1 MKISLSLQQD
11 FQSPELEL
19 KRVQLKKIIETTL
32 RHVGYKEDCEIG
44 IACVDLEESHQLNL
58 QYREKDKPTNVLS
71 FPSDIPEEVLPM
83 LDALPLGDLVIC
95 IPVVLQEALEQKK
108 TAQNHFAHL
117 LVHGVLHLLGY
128 DHETSDEDAEE
139 MEGLE
144 IEILAKLNI
153 ANPYQESE
161 ISP

>member
-11 FQSPELEL
+11 LQLPELDL
-19 KRVQLKKIIETTL
+19 KRAQLKKIIEITL

-44 IACVDLEESHQLNL
+44 VACVDLAESQQLNL

-83 LDALPLGDLVIC
+83 LDAFPLGDLVIC
-95 IPVVLQEALEQKK
+95 IPVVLQEAIEQKK
-108 TAQNHFAHL
+108 TAQEHFAHL

-128 DHETSDEDAEE
+128 DHETSDEEAEE

-144 IEILAKLNI
+144 VEILAKLNI
-153 ANPYQESE
+153 DNPYQEQ
-161 ISP
+161 I

>member
-19 KRVQLKKIIETTL
+19 KRAQLKKIIETTL
-32 RHVGYKEDCEIG
+32 RQVGYKEDCEIG
-44 IACVDLEESHQLNL
+44 VACVDLDESQQLNL

-139 MEGLE
+139 MECLE

-153 ANPYQESE
+153 ANPYQE
-161 ISP
+161 

>member
-11 FQSPELEL
+11 LQLPELEL
-19 KRVQLKKIIETTL
+19 KRAQLKKIIETTL

-44 IACVDLEESHQLNL
+44 VACVDLAESQQLNL

-71 FPSDIPEEVLPM
+71 FPSDIPEEILPM
-83 LDALPLGDLVIC
+83 LDAFPLGDLVIC
-95 IPVVLQEALEQKK
+95 IPVVLQEAIEQKK
-108 TAQNHFAHL
+108 TAQEHFAHL

-128 DHETSDEDAEE
+128 DHETSDEEAEE

-144 IEILAKLNI
+144 VEILAKLNI
-153 ANPYQESE
+153 DNPYQEQ
-161 ISP
+161 I

>member
-11 FQSPELEL
+11 FQSPELEF
-19 KRVQLKKIIETTL
+19 KRAQLKKIIETTL
-32 RHVGYKEDCEIG
+32 RHAGYKEDCEIG
-44 IACVDLEESHQLNL
+44 VACVDLDESQQLNL

-153 ANPYQESE
+153 ANPYQE
-161 ISP
+161 

>member
-19 KRVQLKKIIETTL
+19 KRAQLKKISETTL

-153 ANPYQESE
+153 ANPYQE
-161 ISP
+161 

>member
-19 KRVQLKKIIETTL
+19 KRTQLKKIIETTL
-32 RHVGYKEDCEIG
+32 RYVGYKEDCEIG
-44 IACVDLEESHQLNL
+44 VACVDLEESQQLNL

-153 ANPYQESE
+153 ANPYQE
-161 ISP
+161 

>member
-11 FQSPELEL
+11 FQSPGLEL
-19 KRVQLKKIIETTL
+19 KRAQLKKIIETTL
-32 RHVGYKEDCEIG
+32 RHVDYKEDCEIG
-44 IACVDLEESHQLNL
+44 VACVDLEESQQLNL

-153 ANPYQESE
+153 ANPYQE
-161 ISP
+161 

>member
-19 KRVQLKKIIETTL
+19 KRAQLKKIIEITL

-44 IACVDLEESHQLNL
+44 VACVDLDESQQLNL

-139 MEGLE
+139 MESLE

-153 ANPYQESE
+153 ANPYQE
-161 ISP
+161 

>member
-1 MKISLSLQQD
+1 MKISLSLQQN

-19 KRVQLKKIIETTL
+19 KRAQLKKIIEITL

-44 IACVDLEESHQLNL
+44 VACVDLDESQQLNL

-83 LDALPLGDLVIC
+83 LAALPLGDLVIC

-153 ANPYQESE
+153 ANPYQE
-161 ISP
+161 

>member
-44 IACVDLEESHQLNL
+44 VACVDLDESQQLNL

-153 ANPYQESE
+153 ANPYQE
-161 ISP
+161 

>member
-1 MKISLSLQQD
+1 LKISLSLQQD

-19 KRVQLKKIIETTL
+19 KRAQLKKIIETTL
-32 RHVGYKEDCEIG
+32 RHVDYKEDCEIG
-44 IACVDLEESHQLNL
+44 VACVDLAESQQLNL

-139 MEGLE
+139 MEGIE
-144 IEILAKLNI
+144 VEILAKLNVD
-153 ANPYQESE
+153 NPYQEQ
-161 ISP
+161 I

>member
-1 MKISLSLQQD
+1 M
-11 FQSPELEL
+11 
-19 KRVQLKKIIETTL
+19 IETTL

-44 IACVDLEESHQLNL
+44 VACVDLNESQQLNL

-153 ANPYQESE
+153 SNPYQE
-161 ISP
+161 

>member
-19 KRVQLKKIIETTL
+19 KRAQLKKIIETTL
-32 RHVGYKEDCEIG
+32 RHVDYKEDCEIG
-44 IACVDLEESHQLNL
+44 VACVDLDESQQLNL

-153 ANPYQESE
+153 SNPYQE
-161 ISP
+161 

>member
-1 MKISLSLQQD
+1 LKISLSLQQD

-19 KRVQLKKIIETTL
+19 KRAQLKKIIEITL

-44 IACVDLEESHQLNL
+44 VACVDLEESHQLNL

-128 DHETSDEDAEE
+128 DHEISDEDAEE

-153 ANPYQESE
+153 ANPYQE
-161 ISP
+161 

>member
-19 KRVQLKKIIETTL
+19 KRAQLKKIIETTL
-32 RHVGYKEDCEIG
+32 RHVDYKEDCEIG

-95 IPVVLQEALEQKK
+95 IPVLLQEALEQKK

-153 ANPYQESE
+153 ANPYQE
-161 ISP
+161 

>member
-19 KRVQLKKIIETTL
+19 KRAQLKKIIETTL
-32 RHVGYKEDCEIG
+32 RRVGYKEDCEIG

-153 ANPYQESE
+153 ANPYQE
-161 ISP
+161 

>member
-19 KRVQLKKIIETTL
+19 KRAQLKKIIETTL
-32 RHVGYKEDCEIG
+32 RHVDYKEDCEIG
-44 IACVDLEESHQLNL
+44 VACVDLDESQQLNL

-83 LDALPLGDLVIC
+83 LDGLPLGDLVIC

-153 ANPYQESE
+153 SNPYQE
-161 ISP
+161 